1 MKKWVLSLTLAASVI
16 GLSACG
22 NGGAVVKTDAG
33 NVTKD
38 QLYSAL
44 KDKYGSSVL
53 QQLVIEKVLAKKYSV
68 SKKDIDKQVN
78 QAKDQLGS
86 SFDSA
91 LQQYGYA
98 NESDFRESI
107 KVGLLEQKAAEAS
120 IHPTEKQLK
129 DYYNNDIK
137 PEIKA
142 RHILVS
148 SKSKAEDIKKQL
160 DKGADFA
167 KLAKKYSTDTASA
180 SKGGD
185 LGWFGAGEMDST
197 FEKAAYK
204 LKVNQISDPV
214 KTSYG
219 YHIIQLTGEKKKQPY
234 SKMKKEVESKYKE
247 SKVTSDKIQS
257 TLKKELKD
265 ANIKVEDKDLKT
277 TFDSLLNSST
287 TSTTTNG
294 Q

>member
-1 MKKWVLSLTLAASVI
+1 MKKWVLSLTLAASVF
-16 GLSACG
+16 GLAACG
-22 NGGAVVKTDAG
+22 NSAVVKTDAG

-38 QLYSAL
+38 ELYNAM

-53 QQLVIEKVLAKKYSV
+53 QQLTIEKVLSKKYKV
-68 SKKDIDKQVN
+68 SKKEIDNQVN

-86 SFDSA
+86 TFDSA

-98 NESDFRESI
+98 NEKDFRESI
-107 KVGLLEQKAAEAS
+107 KVGLLEQKAAEAT

-129 DYYNNDIK
+129 DYYKNEIK

-160 DKGADFA
+160 DKGANFA
-167 KLAKKYSTDTASA
+167 TLAKKYSTDTATA

-185 LGWFGAGEMDST
+185 LGWFGAGEMDSD
-197 FEKAAYK
+197 FEKAAYQ
-204 LKVNQISDPV
+204 LKVNEISDPV

-219 YHIIQLTGEKKKQPY
+219 YHIIQVTGKKEKKPY
-234 SKMKKEVESKYKE
+234 NEMKKEVLQKYKE
-247 SKVTSDKIQS
+247 SKVTSAKIQS
-257 TLKKELKD
+257 ALKKELKAAD
-265 ANIKVEDKDLKT
+265 IKVKDDDLKN
-277 TFDSLLNSST
+277 TFDSLLG
-287 TSTTTNG
+287 TTTDRKSVV
-294 Q
+294 